1 VDEVDVD
8 DAIGP
13 IERVPTGVSGL
24 DLVLNGGF
32 LRGGIYILMGPPG
45 VGKTTLGNQLC
56 FHHVD
61 RGGRAIYLTL
71 LAENHGR
78 MVLHLQSL
86 DFFDAAA
93 VGKSLTYMSGY
104 RALETEGL
112 NGLITQVRR
121 MVREVR
127 ADLIVVDG
135 LGTAEAFAETPLAFK
150 RFVHELHTQL
160 QVLGCTAFL
169 LTEFSGGPTQPAHT
183 MVDGVVE
190 LRYRLV
196 GQRAVR
202 ELQVRKFR
210 GSGFLEGV
218 HSFAIDRR
226 GMSVY
231 ARTEARW
238 SSPPHAERLRT
249 RHGFG
254 IPDLDQMLNGGFL
267 TGAATMVLGSP
278 GTGKTLLGMHFLAD
292 GAASGEPGLHVGF
305 YETPPTLLRKAD
317 EVGLDL
323 RRYVDDGS
331 IEAIW
336 QPPLETD
343 LDELAERV
351 LESVARRGVKRLT
364 VDGLNAFAQG
374 AVDVA
379 RVGRFFT
386 AFSNELRARDVT
398 TLFAADT
405 RDPFSHQIEV
415 SIHGISEIVDNIV
428 FLRYV
433 QVRSRLHRLISV
445 LKVRESAYDTA
456 IREFTISDQGIRVE
470 PTSDSAEAILGERV
484 GAT

>member
-1 VDEVDVD
+1 ME
-8 DAIGP
+8 AL
-13 IERVPTGVSGL
+13 ERVATGVAGL

-32 LRGGIYILMGPPG
+32 LQSGIYILMGPPG
-45 VGKTTLGNQLC
+45 VGKTTLGNQIC
-56 FHHVD
+56 FHHV
-61 RGGRAIYLTL
+61 RNGGRAIYLTL

-86 DFFDAAA
+86 DFFDMAA

-112 NGLITQVRR
+112 PGLLTFVRR
-121 MVREVR
+121 AVREAR
-127 ADLIVVDG
+127 ADLIVIDG
-135 LGTAEAFAETPLAFK
+135 LGTAEAFADSTMAFK
-150 RFVHELHTQL
+150 RFIHDLHTHL
-160 QVLGCTAFL
+160 QVLNCTAFL
-169 LTEFSGGPTQPAHT
+169 LAEFGRDDRPQPVHT
-183 MVDGVVE
+183 MVDGIIE

-218 HSFAIDRR
+218 HSAAIDRR
-226 GMSVY
+226 GLNVY
-231 ARTEARW
+231 PRTEARW
-238 SSPPHAERLRT
+238 STPSQGERPRT
-249 RHGFG
+249 RLGFG
-254 IPDLDQMLNGGFL
+254 IPELDAMLNGGLL

-278 GTGKTLLGMHFLAD
+278 GTGKTLLGVHFLAD
-292 GAASGEPGLHVGF
+292 GAQHGEAGLHVGF
-305 YETPPTLLRKAD
+305 YETPPALTRKAQ

-323 RRYVDDGS
+323 ARYVADGT
-331 IEAIW
+331 IEMIW

-343 LDELAERV
+343 LDEMAARV
-351 LESVARRGVKRLT
+351 LDSVARRGVKRLT
-364 VDGLNAFAQG
+364 VDGLNALAQG
-374 AVDVA
+374 AIDVA

-405 RDPFSHQIEV
+405 RDPFSHEIEV

-428 FLRYV
+428 FLRYL

-445 LKVRESAYDTA
+445 LKVRESAYETS
-456 IREFTISDQGIRVE
+456 IREFTISDRGIQVE
-470 PTSDSAEAILGERV
+470 ATSESAEVVLGQRG
-484 GAT
+484 GAS